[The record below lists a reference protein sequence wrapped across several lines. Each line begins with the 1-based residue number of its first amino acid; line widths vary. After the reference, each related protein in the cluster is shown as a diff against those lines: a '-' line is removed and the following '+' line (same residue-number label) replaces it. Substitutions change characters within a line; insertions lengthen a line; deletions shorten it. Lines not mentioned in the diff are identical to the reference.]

1 MRIDM
6 KEYTVPSVIE
16 ALEESLK
23 DARDTV
29 RDAQARVSAL
39 SNLMSELKE
48 VCGVDGCVGRYWS
61 EDRMKEHRHKEHSFS
76 DAWNPEE

>member
-61 EDRMKEHRHKEHSFS
+61 EDRMKEQRHKDHSFS